1 MGTPHG
7 RAAASSRPSSA
18 ASSPLRGRGSS
29 TQLTKPTPQT
39 SFLSSLTGL
48 LSGVKHTAS
57 RGVNSFIG
65 SVLASKASRRRG
77 FGAIEKGSSAHVLR
91 RRNVPVRRDL
101 PAQRRMG
108 QMALKALQEQ
118 QQEDG
123 SEEAEDNLE
132 NHHQVV
138 GANRIL
144 GSVMVTPV
152 KSSTKRGA
160 SDGVESEAKRLK
172 EDEAA
177 KAASAERIAELE
189 RKVARMEHVFAAS
202 LITQTHTAAAAAGTI
217 PPPPPPPPPPNSAHN
232 FGTPPPARNPAN
244 AAQFVNMRKLMDEMK
259 TVKLRRT
266 NVTRS
271 PGGTIH
277 STCPPDPDDHQ
288 QIITNALRG
297 KFRNLRAE
305 SPEPCERLEREVLP

>member
-1 MGTPHG
+1 MGAPHG

-29 TQLTKPTPQT
+29 SQLTKPTPQT

-57 RGVNSFIG
+57 RGVNSFLD

-101 PAQRRMG
+101 PAQRRIG

-123 SEEAEDNLE
+123 LLEEAEDNLE
-132 NHHQVV
+132 NHRVV
-138 GANRIL
+138 GANRMV
-144 GSVMVTPV
+144 GSVMVTPA
-152 KSSTKRGA
+152 KGGAKRSVA
-160 SDGVESEAKRLK
+160 SDGVESESKRLK

-177 KAASAERIAELE
+177 KAAAAARIAELE
-189 RKVARMEHVFAAS
+189 RKVARMEHVFATS
-202 LITQTHTAAAAAGTI
+202 FITQTQTAAAAAGPI
-217 PPPPPPPPPPNSAHN
+217 PPPLPPPPPPHSSHN
-232 FGTPPPARNPAN
+232 FGSPPPARDPVN

-266 NVTRS
+266 DVTRS

-277 STCPPDPDDHQ
+277 STCPPDPNDHQ

-305 SPEPCERLEREVLP
+305 SPEPCDSSSS